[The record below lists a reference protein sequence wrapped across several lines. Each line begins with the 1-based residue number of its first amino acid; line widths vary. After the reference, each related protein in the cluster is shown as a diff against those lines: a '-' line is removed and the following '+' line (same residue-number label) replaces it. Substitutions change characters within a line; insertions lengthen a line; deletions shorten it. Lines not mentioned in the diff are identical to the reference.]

1 MRQLLARR
9 RRAVGLTQEALA
21 ALLDVDR
28 STVARWERGETEPLP
43 WIRPKLGKS
52 LRVTADRLDELLA
65 TGATGAPQHA
75 ACPAREP
82 ARTAPWRG
90 CSAGRRH
97 SARRPEFTVTV
108 SLRFLTARPHDAECL

>member
-52 LRVTADRLDELLA
+52 LRVTTDRLDELLA
-65 TGATGAPQHA
+65 TGAPQHA
-75 ACPAREP
+75 ACWAREP
-82 ARTAPWRG
+82 ARSAPWRG
-90 CSAGRRH
+90 CSAHRRH

-108 SLRFLTARPHDAECL
+108 SLRRVRMTADVSGV

>member
-21 ALLDVDR
+21 ALLHVER

-52 LRVTADRLDELLA
+52 LRVTADQLDELLA
-65 TGATGAPQHA
+65 TGAPHHA
-75 ACPAREP
+75 VCSSREP
-82 ARTAPWRG
+82 ARIAPWPRARSS
-90 CSAGRRH
+90 CLCRRAIRPEVPKHAGR
-97 SARRPEFTVTV
+97 
-108 SLRFLTARPHDAECL
+108 L

>member
-21 ALLDVDR
+21 AQLDVDR

-65 TGATGAPQHA
+65 TGAPQHA
-75 ACPAREP
+75 ACLAREP

-97 SARRPEFTVTV
+97 VARRPEFTVTV
-108 SLRFLTARPHDAECL
+108 SLRFLAPRPHDAECL